1 MRIVST
7 IGVVAALLLVAGGV
21 VAPGVASADGGPTID
36 FTTVDLFNPTDFDTI
51 PGYLQ
56 VQIGVTY
63 TCPTDA
69 AATPT
74 MQGTYGPANEPI
86 VVAPTCDG
94 TQKTGFVYA
103 RVPVTEGADPV
114 EAGGSYSVSVGLL
127 ESPDGGSGSG
137 ESGVT
142 ATVSGVEHLPAL
154 TDMFPP
160 YFFRVRRSVSHPAS
174 QALVSWDPPLT
185 TGSHTLTGFD
195 VRDPDIG
202 LRAVVGPTTTHY
214 VVKHLKAAH
223 TYSFGMSALA
233 TDFAT
238 ITTPLS
244 VKTAHKAKQA
254 VSLRAARRGST
265 TVRLSG
271 HVRPT
276 HGGHVTLE
284 RRVHGHWTKVAL
296 LHLHRGSYHRT
307 VRRGPDSYQVR
318 VVAVATPD
326 FKRSASRVVT
336 VAAD

>member
-1 MRIVST
+1 MRSASR
-7 IGVVAALLLVAGGV
+7 IGVAAALALVAGAL
-21 VAPGVASADGGPTID
+21 VAPSPALAVSGPTVD

-63 TCPTDA
+63 SCPTDA

-74 MQGTYGPANEPI
+74 IEGHYGPANESI

-94 TQKTGFVYA
+94 ATHDGFVYA
-103 RVPVTEGADPV
+103 RVPTTEGADPV
-114 EAGGSYSVSVGLL
+114 EAGGNYSVGVSL
-127 ESPDGGSGSG
+127 EEDPDGGSGSG
-137 ESGVT
+137 GTVLAT
-142 ATVSGVEHLPAL
+142 ASGVEHLPAL

-214 VVKHLKAAH
+214 VVKHLKSAH

-233 TDFAT
+233 TDFGT
-238 ITTPLS
+238 ITTPRS
-244 VKTAHKAKQA
+244 VTTAHKAKQA
-254 VSLRAARRGST
+254 VSLHAKRRGSD

-271 HVRPT
+271 HVSPK
-276 HGGHVTLE
+276 HGGFVTLE
-284 RRVHGHWTKVAL
+284 RRVHGSWTKLAR
-296 LHLHRGSYHRT
+296 LHLHHGSYHRT
-307 VRRGPDSYQVR
+307 VPRDSESYQVR
-318 VVAVATPD
+318 VVAASTPD
-326 FKRSASRVVT
+326 FKRSRSHVVT
-336 VAAD
+336 VAAG